1 MKFKA
6 LLLALA
12 LVSITT
18 ATVSAQTVC
27 TENRKD
33 CDRKECKSGMNK
45 AFEGITLTAE
55 QQTALD
61 KIYTDRATKA
71 KEARC
76 NKQKADST
84 ARMARRQAK
93 LDYLHQVQKVLT
105 PEQYVTFLENQI
117 VNGPSK
123 MHKKGF
129 RGDKNKKDFKGKD
142 RKIKGERPARR

>member
-33 CDRKECKSGMNK
+33 CDRKECKSRMNK

-76 NKQKADST
+76 DKQKADST

-93 LDYLHQVQKVLT
+93 LDYLHQGQKVLT
-105 PEQYVTFLENQI
+105 PEQYEELCANEA
-117 VNGPSK
+117 
-123 MHKKGF
+123 H
-129 RGDKNKKDFKGKD
+129 
-142 RKIKGERPARR
+142 